1 VKLSGINY
9 KPLPK
14 MAELDPGIE
23 ALGFKLLVL
32 CREIEEKSATGSII
46 IPKVEGNLQREEEA
60 GSEGMVVS
68 LGMQAGSERWPEGYV
83 KPGDLILFARYS
95 GKAAEFEGKDGRTY
109 RIMNDEDVIGLRTPA
124 DADARK
130 YYGQKGPKAA

>member
-1 VKLSGINY
+1 MKLSGINY

-14 MAELDPGIE
+14 LEELDPGIE

-32 CREIEEKSATGSII
+32 CREIEEKSTTGRII
-46 IPKVEGNLQREEEA
+46 IPQVEGNLQREAEA

-68 LGMQAGSERWPEGYV
+68 LGMMAGNERWEEGTL

-95 GKAAEFEGKDGRTY
+95 GKAAEFEGRDGRTY
-109 RIMNDEDVIGLRTPA
+109 RIMNDEDVIGLRTE
-124 DADARK
+124 
-130 YYGQKGPKAA
+130 AAQAAKVAA